1 MIVCFT
7 NWKAEK
13 VEQVQLPI
21 IVLADAIRGCH
32 ANLRTSEPEPSAP
45 SLTQSEPRG
54 ERSRGPAEAHASI
67 QEEPQRVG
75 TMNP

>member
-21 IVLADAIRGCH
+21 IELADAIRGCH

-45 SLTQSEPRG
+45 DKNRTCARG
-54 ERSRGPAEAHASI
+54 LGNRCSI
-67 QEEPQRVG
+67 H
-75 TMNP
+75 